1 MKNGQIRA
9 RTQPLPR
16 YVFGVRFHETVVPGD
31 GAGLAGFV
39 RQLPAHP
46 DARRPSF
53 AHNGGMTAQETIVR
67 MWRGSVR
74 NEDTD
79 EYVAYIERTGMR
91 EYRETPGNL
100 DAWMLTR
107 DLGDGTTEIVT
118 VSRWQ
123 SLEAIKG
130 FAGADIETAV
140 YYPEDDRF
148 LVERDDVVRH
158 WTQVS

>member
-1 MKNGQIRA
+1 MS
-9 RTQPLPR
+9 
-16 YVFGVRFHETVVPGD
+16 
-31 GAGLAGFV
+31 
-39 RQLPAHP
+39 AHP
-46 DARRPSF
+46 GAQHPIS
-53 AHNGGMTAQETIVR
+53 AHNGGMTAQKAIVR

-74 NEDTD
+74 SEDTD

>member
-1 MKNGQIRA
+1 
-9 RTQPLPR
+9 
-16 YVFGVRFHETVVPGD
+16 
-31 GAGLAGFV
+31 
-39 RQLPAHP
+39 
-46 DARRPSF
+46 
-53 AHNGGMTAQETIVR
+53 MTAQTATVR
-67 MWRGSVR
+67 MWRGTVR
-74 NEDTD
+74 SEDTD

-91 EYRETPGNL
+91 EYRATPGNL

-130 FAGADIETAV
+130 FAGADIESAV

-148 LVERDDVVRH
+148 LVERDDMVRH

>member
-1 MKNGQIRA
+1 M
-9 RTQPLPR
+9 
-16 YVFGVRFHETVVPGD
+16 
-31 GAGLAGFV
+31 AGFV
-39 RQLPAHP
+39 RRLPVNP
-46 DARRPSF
+46 DARHPSS
-53 AHNGGMTAQETIVR
+53 AHNGGMTEQRAVVR

-74 NEDTD
+74 SEDAD
-79 EYVAYIERTGMR
+79 EYVDYIVRTGMT

-118 VSRWQ
+118 VSRWE

-130 FAGADIETAV
+130 FAGEDIETAV

-148 LVERDDVVRH
+148 LVERDDLVRH
-158 WTQVS
+158 WTRVS

>member
-1 MKNGQIRA
+1 
-9 RTQPLPR
+9 
-16 YVFGVRFHETVVPGD
+16 
-31 GAGLAGFV
+31 
-39 RQLPAHP
+39 
-46 DARRPSF
+46 
-53 AHNGGMTAQETIVR
+53 MTAQKAIVR

-74 NEDTD
+74 SEDTD

-123 SLEAIKG
+123 SLEAIKA
-130 FAGADIETAV
+130 FAGADIESAV

-148 LVERDDVVRH
+148 LVERDDMVRH